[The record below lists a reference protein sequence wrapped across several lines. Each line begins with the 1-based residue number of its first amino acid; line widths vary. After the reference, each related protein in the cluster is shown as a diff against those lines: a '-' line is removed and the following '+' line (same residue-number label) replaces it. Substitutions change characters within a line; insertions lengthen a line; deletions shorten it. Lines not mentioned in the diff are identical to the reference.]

1 MTVVAV
7 VGSQWGDEG
16 KGKMTDYLSQSAD
29 MTVRSNGGN
38 NAGHTIAFGGKTF
51 KMRLIPSGIFEAKKE
66 TVIGNGVV
74 INPEVLLDEI
84 KYLEDN
90 GINTDKLAI
99 SNRAHIV
106 MPYDI
111 LQDVYQEEA
120 KGANKVGT
128 TKNGIGPTYMDKAS
142 RIGIRMCDLLEKD
155 TFEEK
160 LRFNLN
166 EKNALFVNVYGKE
179 ALKFEDIFEKN
190 GIGPT
195 YMDKASRIGIRMCD
209 LLEKD
214 TFEEKLRFNLNEKN
228 ALFVNVYGKEALK
241 FEDIFEKYWKFGQE
255 LKKYVTDTSVIV
267 NDAIDN
273 DDKVLFEGAQ
283 GVMLDIDQGTYPFVT
298 SSSTVTGGIA
308 TGIGIGPSKVDTV
321 IGICKAYTTRVGAG
335 PFPTELL
342 DETGNYIRETG
353 HEYGTVTGR
362 PRRVGWFDSVA
373 LRHSK
378 RVAGIDALSLNLLD
392 VFSGLKTVKIAVAY
406 ELDGQK
412 IDYYPASL
420 KELERCK
427 PIYEE
432 LPGWDEDI
440 TKVTKLEDLP
450 ENARHFLSR
459 VSELV
464 GVPLVTVSVGPDR
477 EQTIVLKN
485 PWEM

>member
-179 ALKFEDIFEKN
+179 ALKFEDIFEK
-190 GIGPT
+190 
-195 YMDKASRIGIRMCD
+195 
-209 LLEKD
+209 
-214 TFEEKLRFNLNEKN
+214 
-228 ALFVNVYGKEALK
+228 
-241 FEDIFEKYWKFGQE
+241 YWKLGQE

-298 SSSTVTGGIA
+298 SSNTVAGGIA

>member
-179 ALKFEDIFEKN
+179 ALKFEDIFEK
-190 GIGPT
+190 
-195 YMDKASRIGIRMCD
+195 
-209 LLEKD
+209 
-214 TFEEKLRFNLNEKN
+214 
-228 ALFVNVYGKEALK
+228 
-241 FEDIFEKYWKFGQE
+241 YWKLGQE

-298 SSSTVTGGIA
+298 SSNTVTGGIA

-485 PWEM
+485 SWEM

>member
-179 ALKFEDIFEKN
+179 ALKFEDIFEK
-190 GIGPT
+190 
-195 YMDKASRIGIRMCD
+195 
-209 LLEKD
+209 
-214 TFEEKLRFNLNEKN
+214 
-228 ALFVNVYGKEALK
+228 
-241 FEDIFEKYWKFGQE
+241 YWKLGQE

-298 SSSTVTGGIA
+298 SSNTVTGGIA

-420 KELERCK
+420 KEVERCK

>member
-51 KMRLIPSGIFEAKKE
+51 KMRLIPSGIFEAKKA

-128 TKNGIGPTYMDKAS
+128 T
-142 RIGIRMCDLLEKD
+142 
-155 TFEEK
+155 
-160 LRFNLN
+160 
-166 EKNALFVNVYGKE
+166 
-179 ALKFEDIFEKN
+179 KN

-392 VFSGLKTVKIAVAY
+392 VFSGLQTVKIAVAY

>member
-179 ALKFEDIFEKN
+179 ALKFEDIFEK
-190 GIGPT
+190 
-195 YMDKASRIGIRMCD
+195 
-209 LLEKD
+209 
-214 TFEEKLRFNLNEKN
+214 
-228 ALFVNVYGKEALK
+228 
-241 FEDIFEKYWKFGQE
+241 YWKLGQE

-298 SSSTVTGGIA
+298 SSNTVTGGIA

-342 DETGNYIRETG
+342 DEVGDRIRETA

-378 RVAGIDALSLNLLD
+378 RVAGINGLSLNLLD
-392 VFSGLKTVKIAVAY
+392 VFSGFDKIKICTAY
-406 ELDGQK
+406 ELDGEK

-420 KELERCK
+420 KELYRCK
-427 PIYEE
+427 PVYEE
-432 LPGWDEDI
+432 LPAWDEDI
-440 TKVTKLEDLP
+440 TQVKTWDALP
-450 ENARHFLSR
+450 ENAKKFLNR

>member
-179 ALKFEDIFEKN
+179 ALKFEDIFEK
-190 GIGPT
+190 
-195 YMDKASRIGIRMCD
+195 
-209 LLEKD
+209 
-214 TFEEKLRFNLNEKN
+214 
-228 ALFVNVYGKEALK
+228 
-241 FEDIFEKYWKFGQE
+241 YWKFGQE

-298 SSSTVTGGIA
+298 SSNTVTGGIA

-335 PFPTELL
+335 PFPTELS